1 MQIII
6 DGYNFCLSRLE
17 EQRLVSLLQGSVE
30 SDDSSESG
38 DDEENGDKAQVDN
51 FSELDSKLERVGLE
65 VLQPDMSS
73 DNLVI
78 KPGKAKSGAEKAV
91 NL

>member
-1 MQIII
+1 MQIIK

-38 DDEENGDKAQVDN
+38 DDEENGT
-51 FSELDSKLERVGLE
+51 KLRWTTFL
-65 VLQPDMSS
+65 
-73 DNLVI
+73 N
-78 KPGKAKSGAEKAV
+78 
-91 NL
+91 